1 MNRAFYT
8 GRSGL
13 MAYQTGMDISAHN
26 LVNVGTYGYKATK
39 GEFRQL
45 ISNHMDANINRELEG
60 DEKIEA
66 GTGVKIQN
74 QDLLFTQG
82 NPQTTGYPLDFAI
95 TGEALFAVEARGGE
109 IVYTRDGSFSMS
121 LENGALYLVNSEGE
135 YILDQNYER
144 IVVPYK
150 DDGSNTPDTD
160 AVGPMLGLF
169 TFPNPFGLQR
179 LDGAIFRPNEI
190 SGEAQAA
197 ADDEYELYQGVV
209 ENSNVDVAQ
218 TMADVIVLQ
227 KAYQFS
233 ARVVT
238 TADEVEQVINSLRG

>member
-26 LVNVGTYGYKATK
+26 LVNSGTYGYKATK

-45 ISNHMDANINRELEG
+45 LSNHMDANINRELEG

-66 GTGVKIQN
+66 GTGVRIEN

-82 NPQTTGYPLDFAI
+82 NLQTTGYPLDFAI
-95 TGEALFAVEARGGE
+95 TGEALFAVESRGGE
-109 IVYTRDGSFSMS
+109 ILYTRDGSFSMS
-121 LENGALYLVNSEGE
+121 LEGGTLYLVNSQGE
-135 YILDQNYER
+135 YILDQNYQR

-150 DDGSNTPDTD
+150 EGTNTPDTD
-160 AVGPMLGLF
+160 AVGQQLGLF
-169 TFPNPFGLQR
+169 TFANPFGLQR
-179 LDGAIFRPNEI
+179 TDGATFRANEI
-190 SGEAQAA
+190 SGEAQNAGA
-197 ADDEYELYQGVV
+197 EDYELYQGVV
-209 ENSNVDVAQ
+209 ENSNVDIAQ
-218 TMADVIVLQ
+218 TMADIIVLQ